1 MCKGQ
6 QCEASCMKYKTSVCA
21 LQAAADTQ
29 MHLNSM
35 ATIYTFFVCTS
46 HVDEEKW
53 MWLSLFVFFF
63 ISNANQVLYV
73 I

>member
-6 QCEASCMKYKTSVCA
+6 RCEASCMKYKTSVCA

-46 HVDEEKW
+46 HVDEEK
-53 MWLSLFVFFF
+53 
-63 ISNANQVLYV
+63 
-73 I
+73 